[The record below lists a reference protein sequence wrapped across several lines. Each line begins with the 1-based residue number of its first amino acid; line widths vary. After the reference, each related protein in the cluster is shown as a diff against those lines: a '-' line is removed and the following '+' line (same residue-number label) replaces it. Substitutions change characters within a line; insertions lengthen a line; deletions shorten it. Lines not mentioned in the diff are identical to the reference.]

1 MPTNNKTHNE
11 ILTPTSPTWKT
22 KRQLRLEARLFK
34 AKKFTTQL
42 QAINF
47 CDTDNLNTATKQE
60 KTKIIILSMYNR
72 LETFHPSNE
81 FIRNYKHKDILNK
94 YKQISEERLMKSNT
108 LLELYDTLQG
118 LEIRLEQIKI
128 KNKNEGKNK
137 KDK

>member
-1 MPTNNKTHNE
+1 
-11 ILTPTSPTWKT
+11 
-22 KRQLRLEARLFK
+22 
-34 AKKFTTQL
+34 
-42 QAINF
+42 
-47 CDTDNLNTATKQE
+47 
-60 KTKIIILSMYNR
+60 MYNR
-72 LETFHPSNE
+72 SETFHPSNE

-137 KDK
+137 KNK